1 MQYLVQCTRTRVAR
15 KNFSVMVCLGVHC
28 ISLPYTELAH
38 LIVFVLNCFFMGHPF
53 SDHFAVFPITMAISS
68 VPSIWH
74 NEACKLRDDLAEA
87 AMPSNMAGNI
97 KTGDVPLPC
106 LIAGWQHG

>member
-1 MQYLVQCTRTRVAR
+1 
-15 KNFSVMVCLGVHC
+15 
-28 ISLPYTELAH
+28 
-38 LIVFVLNCFFMGHPF
+38 MGHPF

-74 NEACKLRDDLAEA
+74 IEACKLRDDLAEA
-87 AMPSNMAGNI
+87 AMPSNMAGTI